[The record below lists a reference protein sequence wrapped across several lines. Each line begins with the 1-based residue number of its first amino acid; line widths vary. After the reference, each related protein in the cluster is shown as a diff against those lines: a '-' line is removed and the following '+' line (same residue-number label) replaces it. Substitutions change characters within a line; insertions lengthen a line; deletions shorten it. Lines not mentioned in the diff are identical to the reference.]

1 MIYFADC
8 IKIDKF
14 FMSKTMA
21 FSITNM
27 CFLTYNNVL
36 DIISYQKRTFL
47 MAWMKNKQGN
57 SLDQKDQTNVWYV
70 VIESMTKKFLSRFLH
85 FKVQF
90 ESKVVYYCN
99 VICQV
104 KSEYW
109 TYMESVL
116 LSCQKSYLM
125 FDIHI
130 FNFRLNFT

>member
-90 ESKVVYYCN
+90 ESKDVHCCN

-104 KSEYW
+104 TSEYW
-109 TYMESVL
+109 MYNKSVL
-116 LSCQKSYLM
+116 ISCQNSYLT
-125 FDIHI
+125 FYIHLSDVR
-130 FNFRLNFT
+130 FNFI